1 MPGLVNWTDF
11 NKFNKE
17 LLDDDYNPGQRFVAK
32 VKNMSSDKKTVNDL
46 NCNDFRK

>member
-1 MPGLVNWTDF
+1 MPSLVNWIDF

-32 VKNMSSDKKTVNDL
+32 MK
-46 NCNDFRK
+46 